1 MTDDSPHG
9 LDDPAAGGF
18 AGARF
23 GRIWGWTA
31 AALVVIDAAA
41 ILAINAFY
49 GPLYW
54 LTIIATAIGFGLTM
68 LLAAALMGLVYMSAG
83 TGHDEAVDDFA
94 RQQKNRRPP

>member
-9 LDDPAAGGF
+9 LDDPAAAAF
-18 AGARF
+18 AWARF
-23 GRIWGWTA
+23 RRIFTWMA
-31 AALVVIDAAA
+31 AAIVVIDAAA
-41 ILAINAFY
+41 IVAINAFY

-54 LTIIATAIGFGLTM
+54 LTIIATAIGFGATM

-94 RQQKNRRPP
+94 RKQKDARGR